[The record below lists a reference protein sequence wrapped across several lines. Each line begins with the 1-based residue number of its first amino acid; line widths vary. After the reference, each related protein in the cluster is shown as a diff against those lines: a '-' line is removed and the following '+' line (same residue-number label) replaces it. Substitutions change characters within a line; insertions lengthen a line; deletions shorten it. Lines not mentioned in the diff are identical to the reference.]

1 MKYKCP
7 LCGSPLTESHFHKV
21 IKIQEKKEKIQK
33 GELGKLKEQA
43 AAAQTA
49 AVAARRKERETRAE
63 SKQKIDAAKREAA
76 AKERKKTAIRD
87 KRMAARIKKLEEE
100 RKMLKRG
107 TSPQEIGLADE
118 QVLVRRLREEFSSD
132 KIECTEGGRGGDVLH
147 EVIFGKE
154 TAGRIIYECKHTDK
168 IAADHINQTA
178 LAKKTRN
185 ADYGILVTTG
195 TRKKFSGL
203 DQDSGI
209 FIVSQSGV
217 LTLAHICRD
226 SLIAMAKQRL
236 DAAAKE
242 AAAKRLMDYVTS
254 PVCKTPLEEAIP
266 HTERAHKNLL
276 KEMEQHKKIWEERH
290 TLYQTIH
297 YDISHVRNNMERVL
311 DGHDPLKL
319 EKPKLEPLTLPLQ
332 RDLS

>member
-21 IKIQEKKEKIQK
+21 IKIQEKKEKIQE
-33 GELGKLKEQA
+33 GELGKLKKQA
-43 AAAQTA
+43 AAAQA
-49 AVAARRKERETRAE
+49 AAAAAKRKEREIRAE
-63 SKQKIDAAKREAA
+63 SKQKIYAATKEAA

-100 RKMLKRG
+100 RKMLKSG

-118 QVLVRRLREEFSSD
+118 QVLVRRLREEFPGD
-132 KIECTEGGRGGDVLH
+132 KVERTEGGRGGDVLH
-147 EVIFGKE
+147 QVIFGNE
-154 TAGRIIYECKHTDK
+154 AAGRVIYECKHTDR
-168 IAADHINQTA
+168 ITTDHITQTA

-195 TRKKFSGL
+195 TRKKFAGL

-217 LTLAHICRD
+217 LTLASICRD
-226 SLIAMAKQRL
+226 SLVEMAKQRL

-242 AAAKRLMDYVTS
+242 AAAKRLMGYVTS
-254 PVCKTPLEEAIP
+254 PVCKTPLEEAIL
-266 HTERAHKNLL
+266 HTEHAHKNLL
-276 KEMEQHKKIWEERH
+276 KEMEQHKKVWEERH
-290 TLYQTIH
+290 EIYQTIH
-297 YDISHVRNNMERVL
+297 YDISHVRNNIARVL
-311 DGHDPLKL
+311 SGHDPLSL
-319 EKPKLEPLTLPLQ
+319 EKPKFEPLALPKPG
-332 RDLS
+332 